1 MNSKQSCKAGRAVL
15 ITVAALFVG
24 AAQGGDPAAAPPF
37 THLRAE
43 EWLNSP
49 PLRWDDLRGQVVLLD
64 VWAAECWNCYRSIPW
79 LQSLEQRYRARGF
92 KIIGVHTP
100 ELASERSKAHVQSRA
115 RELGFNDPIMLDNDY
130 SYWNALNN
138 QYWPSFY
145 FVDRQGRLRGR
156 AVGETHIGD
165 ANARQIE
172 AQLEK
177 LLDEPVP

>member
-1 MNSKQSCKAGRAVL
+1 MSKKTQCWAVVTATL
-15 ITVAALFVG
+15 WSMVATTTS
-24 AAQGGDPAAAPPF
+24 AQEPHDAPPF
-37 THLRAE
+37 THPKAE

-49 PLRWDDLRGQVVLLD
+49 PLRWGDLRSQVVLLD

-79 LQSLEQRYRARGF
+79 LQSQEQRYRARGLRV
-92 KIIGVHTP
+92 IGVHTP

-145 FVDRQGRLRGR
+145 FADRQGLLRGH
-156 AVGETHIGD
+156 AIGETHVGD

-172 AQLEK
+172 GKLK
-177 LLDEPVP
+177 RLLDESVP